1 MKLNWTVAS
10 AGKVRNVIPDLA
22 TAQADVRALQVK
34 DFQQVERVLQ
44 ERIKHKKL
52 ADSEVKL
59 KFEMRRPPLMANPQA
74 KKLAE
79 QAQLIYKTDFNLP
92 MKVLAEATGGGT
104 DAAFA
109 GLNSKAAILEGMGLS
124 GDGAHSNNAEYI
136 LVESI
141 VPRLYLATKLIMDL
155 STAQK

>member
-1 MKLNWTVAS
+1 MTYSHMDNSTLPS
-10 AGKVRNVIPDLA
+10 ALRGFTSEFGKG
-22 TAQADVRALQVK
+22 
-34 DFQQVERVLQ
+34 
-44 ERIKHKKL
+44 
-52 ADSEVKL
+52 S
-59 KFEMRRPPLMANPQA
+59 
-74 KKLAE
+74 
-79 QAQLIYKTDFNLP
+79 
-92 MKVLAEATGGGT
+92 GGGT